1 MEEIYHIPV
10 LYRETIDN
18 IVLNKD
24 GVYMDC
30 TLGGGGHSQG
40 ILEELSEKGKLI
52 AIDQDE
58 QAIAFATKRLQ
69 RFGDKVKIFK
79 NNFSNMDVVA
89 YMAGID
95 KFDGIIMDI
104 GVSSTQ
110 LDEAER
116 GFSYRFD
123 APLDMRMDKQQKIS
137 AYNVVNEYS
146 EEKLLKILYEYGEE
160 RFSKRIVKNIIEAR
174 KIKPVETTFELVDL
188 IKKATGYGGKKHPA
202 KKTFQAIR
210 IEVNRELEV
219 LTEAIEKGL
228 KLLKKGGRLGI
239 ITFHSLEDRIVKQ
252 KFKEIEKSC
261 ICPPDIPMCICGKK
275 SEARVITKKP
285 IIAAE
290 NELDENNRAHSA
302 KLRILERT

>member
-1 MEEIYHIPV
+1 MEEVYHIPV

-18 IVLNKD
+18 IVLNRD

-40 ILEELSEKGKLI
+40 ILEALSEKGKLI

-58 QAIAFATKRLQ
+58 QAIAFASKRLE
-69 RFGDKVKIFK
+69 KYENKIKIFK
-79 NNFSNMDVVA
+79 NNFSNMDIVA

-123 APLDMRMDKQQKIS
+123 APLDMRMDKNQKIS

-146 EEKLLKILYEYGEE
+146 ETQLLKIIYEYGEE
-160 RFSKRIVKNIIEAR
+160 RFAKKIVKNIIESR
-174 KIKPVETTFELVDL
+174 KIKPVETTLELVEL

-219 LTEAIEKGL
+219 LTEAIDKGL

-261 ICPPDIPMCICGKK
+261 ICPPQIPVCICGKI
-275 SEARVITKKP
+275 SEAKVITKKP

-302 KLRILERT
+302 KLRILERM